1 MAGAS
6 DKVRFYQEQSVPELQ
21 EFARKGIFT
30 KEEIASIARKRS
42 DFEHILNARGSK
54 PQDYARY
61 AEYEMNLESLRRKRV
76 KRLGVKTSN
85 HTGQRRIFFVLDRA
99 TRKFPGDLGLWMQY
113 ATFAQR
119 QKSNKKVSQILT
131 SLLRL
136 HPTKPELWI
145 YAATMRGADIVE
157 ARSYMQRG
165 LRLCGNSKAL
175 WIEYAKL
182 EMINVSKIAGRRRIL
197 GLDVEKVEGK
207 SRDNPENGNDDM
219 IILPA
224 ITAED
229 IMSAERKNDGVE
241 QAVLERRNT
250 SPALLEVIPVA
261 IFDAAMKQ
269 FKECN
274 ELCQQ
279 FFDMIAEFQG
289 IPCQESILS
298 HIMGTLRRIAPKNPG
313 TLIRWIQ
320 QPVLGIAV
328 SSSEFPGLF
337 AHCLDR
343 MQKAFETLTPITP
356 SLETTGPKSILGQQ
370 ILVWMLS
377 YQERELD
384 TDLRKVIKMAT
395 RKVAS
400 LSQGLELANVS

>member
-1 MAGAS
+1 MAGVS
-6 DKVRFYQEQSVPELQ
+6 DKVRFFQEQSVPELQ
-21 EFARKGIFT
+21 EFARKAIFT
-30 KEEIASIARKRS
+30 KEEIACIARKRS

-113 ATFAQR
+113 ATFAER

-145 YAATMRGADIVE
+145 YAATIRGADIAE

-182 EMINVSKIAGRRRIL
+182 EMIHVSKIAGRRRIL
-197 GLDVEKVEGK
+197 GLDVEKVEGM
-207 SRDNPENGNDDM
+207 SRDNPENDNDD
-219 IILPA
+219 IIIFPA

-229 IMSAERKNDGVE
+229 IMAAEQKSDGVE
-241 QAVLERRNT
+241 QAVLEGRNT
-250 SPALLEVIPVA
+250 SPALSGVIPMA

-289 IPCQESILS
+289 TPCQESILS

-313 TLIRWIQ
+313 TLLRWIQ

-337 AHCLDR
+337 VHCLDR
-343 MQKAFETLTPITP
+343 MQKAFETLTPITTA
-356 SLETTGPKSILGQQ
+356 LETTGPKSILGQQ
-370 ILVWMLS
+370 IIVWMLS

-384 TDLRKVIKMAT
+384 TYLRKVIKMAT
-395 RKVAS
+395 RKVES
-400 LSQGLELANVS
+400 LSRSP

>member
-6 DKVRFYQEQSVPELQ
+6 DKVRFFQEQSVPELQ
-21 EFARKGIFT
+21 EFARKAIFT
-30 KEEIASIARKRS
+30 REEIACIARKRS
-42 DFEHILNARGSK
+42 DFEHVLNARGSK

-61 AEYEMNLESLRRKRV
+61 AEYEMNLESLRRKRIQ
-76 KRLGVKTSN
+76 RLGVKTSN

-99 TRKFPGDLGLWMQY
+99 TRRFPGDLGLWMQY

-131 SLLRL
+131 CLLRL
-136 HPTKPELWI
+136 HPTKPKLWI
-145 YAATMRGADIVE
+145 YAATVRGADIAE

-165 LRLCGNSKAL
+165 LRFCGNSKAL
-175 WIEYAKL
+175 WIEYTKL
-182 EMINVSKIAGRRRIL
+182 EMIHISKIAGRRRIL

-207 SRDNPENGNDDM
+207 TRGIPENDNDDM

-229 IMSAERKNDGVE
+229 IMPAEQKSDGVE

-250 SPALLEVIPVA
+250 SPALLGVIPMA

-289 IPCQESILS
+289 TPCQESILS

-337 AHCLDR
+337 VHCLDR
-343 MQKAFETLTPITP
+343 MQKAFEILTPITT
-356 SLETTGPKSILGQQ
+356 SLEITGPKSILGQQ
-370 ILVWMLS
+370 IIVWMLS
-377 YQERELD
+377 YQKRELD
-384 TDLRKVIKMAT
+384 PDLRKVIKMAT
-395 RKVAS
+395 RKVES
-400 LSQGLELANVS
+400 LSRRR